1 MASLYRALVWNWRL
15 KLSALGL
22 SVFLWALVQTEP
34 ADQEAIPSVPV
45 RVQIMDT
52 SWTTSGAPDPASVEL
67 RLSGPAREIIRLARE
82 GTSIRVPITSVG
94 SRDTTVSFR
103 REWVQVGQ
111 RPGLT
116 VESVSPASVRLSFE
130 PAQTRLVPLATRLV
144 GDVRESLALASE
156 VDVSPQLVRVRGPAS
171 RLEGL
176 DSLPLVP
183 FDLSSVSR
191 SGAFTVAVDTAGLR
205 GASVVPPLAT
215 LGIRVEDLVERVLDS
230 VPVQAVP
237 SPGEAEVVT
246 EPATVQIQL
255 SGPRTRVTAL
265 DATRLRAW
273 VAPES
278 LQGMVPGEERVVPL
292 QIEGVPDFVTA
303 RPSVTRVR
311 VRRATDLPGAPG
323 AEALVAGQAAAPQA
337 RSPMEGGA

>member
-103 REWVQVGQ
+103 REWVQLGQ

-144 GDVRESLALASE
+144 GDVRESLALASD

-183 FDLSSVSR
+183 FDLSS
-191 SGAFTVAVDTAGLR
+191 
-205 GASVVPPLAT
+205 
-215 LGIRVEDLVERVLDS
+215 
-230 VPVQAVP
+230 
-237 SPGEAEVVT
+237 
-246 EPATVQIQL
+246 
-255 SGPRTRVTAL
+255 
-265 DATRLRAW
+265 
-273 VAPES
+273 
-278 LQGMVPGEERVVPL
+278 
-292 QIEGVPDFVTA
+292 
-303 RPSVTRVR
+303 
-311 VRRATDLPGAPG
+311 
-323 AEALVAGQAAAPQA
+323 
-337 RSPMEGGA
+337 